1 MGLVLR
7 RMMLTAA
14 PGCQVW
20 YCTRGILGGRDVYPG
35 VGMGVGGVRNWG
47 CPCLSPAGKE
57 NKKGLTAPA
66 LEWTPQGL

>member
-1 MGLVLR
+1 MGLVLG

-20 YCTRGILGGRDVYPG
+20 YCTRGILGGCDVYP
-35 VGMGVGGVRNWG
+35 GVGGVRNWG